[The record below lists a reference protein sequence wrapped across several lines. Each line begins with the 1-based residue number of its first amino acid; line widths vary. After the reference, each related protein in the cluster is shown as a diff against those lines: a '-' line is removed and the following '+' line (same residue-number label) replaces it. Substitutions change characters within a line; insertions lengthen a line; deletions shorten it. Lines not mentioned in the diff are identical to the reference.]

1 MAKIEVRITKNAEKD
16 LMLIYEYIL
25 NDLKSP
31 QTALKYFNQL
41 ASSINSLNLFPERC
55 PIVKEFIKLGI
66 KIRRLNVNNHAI
78 FYKYENHIVT
88 ILRVFHA
95 IKLNNSNF
103 WIDSAY
109 LEIGVICMFCT
120 KFSFQVLVAMLQS
133 CCL

>member
-1 MAKIEVRITKNAEKD
+1 MAKIEVKITKNAEKD
-16 LMLIYEYIL
+16 MMLIYEYIL

-55 PIVKEFIKLGI
+55 PIVKQFIKLGI

-78 FYKYENHIVT
+78 FYNYENNIVT

-95 IKLNNSNF
+95 SSNLEKLIK
-103 WIDSAY
+103 D
-109 LEIGVICMFCT
+109 
-120 KFSFQVLVAMLQS
+120 LQ
-133 CCL
+133 

>member
-16 LMLIYEYIL
+16 MMLIYEYIL

-95 IKLNNSNF
+95 SSNLEKLIK
-103 WIDSAY
+103 
-109 LEIGVICMFCT
+109 
-120 KFSFQVLVAMLQS
+120 VL
-133 CCL
+133 

>member
-1 MAKIEVRITKNAEKD
+1 MTKIEVKITKNAEKD
-16 LMLIYEYIL
+16 MMLIYEYIL

-78 FYKYENHIVT
+78 FYKYENNIVT

-95 IKLNNSNF
+95 SSNLEKLIK
-103 WIDSAY
+103 D
-109 LEIGVICMFCT
+109 
-120 KFSFQVLVAMLQS
+120 LQ
-133 CCL
+133 

>member
-16 LMLIYEYIL
+16 MMLIYEYIL

-78 FYKYENHIVT
+78 FYKYENYIVT

-95 IKLNNSNF
+95 SSNLEKLIKDL
-103 WIDSAY
+103 
-109 LEIGVICMFCT
+109 
-120 KFSFQVLVAMLQS
+120 
-133 CCL
+133 

>member
-1 MAKIEVRITKNAEKD
+1 MDKIKVTITKNAEKD
-16 LMLIYEYIL
+16 MMSIYEYIL

-66 KIRRLNVNNHAI
+66 RIRRLNVNNYSV
-78 FYKYENHIVT
+78 FYKYENNIVT

-95 IKLNNSNF
+95 SSNLEKLIK
-103 WIDSAY
+103 D
-109 LEIGVICMFCT
+109 
-120 KFSFQVLVAMLQS
+120 LQ
-133 CCL
+133 

>member
-1 MAKIEVRITKNAEKD
+1 MDKIKVTITKNAEKD
-16 LMLIYEYIL
+16 MMSIYEYIL

-66 KIRRLNVNNHAI
+66 KIRRLNVNNH
-78 FYKYENHIVT
+78 KYENHIVT

-95 IKLNNSNF
+95 SSNLEKLIN
-103 WIDSAY
+103 D
-109 LEIGVICMFCT
+109 
-120 KFSFQVLVAMLQS
+120 LQ
-133 CCL
+133 

>member
-16 LMLIYEYIL
+16 MMLIYEYIL

-41 ASSINSLNLFPERC
+41 ASSINSLNLFPARC

-78 FYKYENHIVT
+78 FYKYENHKVT

-95 IKLNNSNF
+95 SSNLEKLIKDL
-103 WIDSAY
+103 
-109 LEIGVICMFCT
+109 
-120 KFSFQVLVAMLQS
+120 
-133 CCL
+133 

>member
-1 MAKIEVRITKNAEKD
+1 MTKIEVKITKNAEKD
-16 LMLIYEYIL
+16 MMLIYEYIL

-55 PIVKEFIKLGI
+55 QIVKEFIKLGI
-66 KIRRLNVNNHAI
+66 KISRLKVNNYAV

-95 IKLNNSNF
+95 SSNLEKLIKDL
-103 WIDSAY
+103 
-109 LEIGVICMFCT
+109 
-120 KFSFQVLVAMLQS
+120 
-133 CCL
+133 

>member
-1 MAKIEVRITKNAEKD
+1 MVKIEVKITKNAEKD
-16 LMLIYEYIL
+16 MMLIYEYIL

-78 FYKYENHIVT
+78 FYKYENNIVT
-88 ILRVFHA
+88 ILRVFYA
-95 IKLNNSNF
+95 SSNLEKLIK
-103 WIDSAY
+103 D
-109 LEIGVICMFCT
+109 
-120 KFSFQVLVAMLQS
+120 LQ
-133 CCL
+133 

>member
-16 LMLIYEYIL
+16 MMLIYEYIL

-78 FYKYENHIVT
+78 FYKYENNIVT
-88 ILRVFHA
+88 ILRVFHTSSNLEKL
-95 IKLNNSNF
+95 IKDL
-103 WIDSAY
+103 
-109 LEIGVICMFCT
+109 
-120 KFSFQVLVAMLQS
+120 
-133 CCL
+133 

>member
-16 LMLIYEYIL
+16 MMLIYEYIL

-78 FYKYENHIVT
+78 FYKYENNIVT

-95 IKLNNSNF
+95 SSNLENLIKDL
-103 WIDSAY
+103 
-109 LEIGVICMFCT
+109 
-120 KFSFQVLVAMLQS
+120 
-133 CCL
+133 

>member
-1 MAKIEVRITKNAEKD
+1 MAKIKVTITKNAEKD
-16 LMLIYEYIL
+16 MMSIYEYIL

-66 KIRRLNVNNHAI
+66 RIRRLNVNNYSV
-78 FYKYENHIVT
+78 FYKYENNIVT

-95 IKLNNSNF
+95 SSNLEKLIK
-103 WIDSAY
+103 D
-109 LEIGVICMFCT
+109 
-120 KFSFQVLVAMLQS
+120 LQ
-133 CCL
+133 

>member
-1 MAKIEVRITKNAEKD
+1 MTKIEVKITKNAEKD
-16 LMLIYEYIL
+16 MMLIYEYIL

-78 FYKYENHIVT
+78 FYKYENNIVT
-88 ILRVFHA
+88 ILRVFHTSSNLEKL
-95 IKLNNSNF
+95 IKDL
-103 WIDSAY
+103 
-109 LEIGVICMFCT
+109 
-120 KFSFQVLVAMLQS
+120 
-133 CCL
+133 

>member
-16 LMLIYEYIL
+16 MMLIYEYIL

-78 FYKYENHIVT
+78 FYKYENNIVT
-88 ILRVFHA
+88 ILRVFYA
-95 IKLNNSNF
+95 SSNLEKLIK
-103 WIDSAY
+103 D
-109 LEIGVICMFCT
+109 
-120 KFSFQVLVAMLQS
+120 LQ
-133 CCL
+133 

>member
-1 MAKIEVRITKNAEKD
+1 MDKIKVTITKNAEKD
-16 LMLIYEYIL
+16 MMSIYEYIL

-66 KIRRLNVNNHAI
+66 RIRRLNVNNYAV
-78 FYKYENHIVT
+78 FYKYENNTVT

-95 IKLNNSNF
+95 SSNLEKLIKDL
-103 WIDSAY
+103 
-109 LEIGVICMFCT
+109 
-120 KFSFQVLVAMLQS
+120 K
-133 CCL
+133 

>member
-1 MAKIEVRITKNAEKD
+1 MAKIEVTITKNAEKD
-16 LMLIYEYIL
+16 MMSIYEYIL

-66 KIRRLNVNNHAI
+66 KIRRLNVNNH
-78 FYKYENHIVT
+78 KYENHIVT

-95 IKLNNSNF
+95 SSNLEKLIK
-103 WIDSAY
+103 D
-109 LEIGVICMFCT
+109 
-120 KFSFQVLVAMLQS
+120 LQ
-133 CCL
+133 

>member
-16 LMLIYEYIL
+16 MMLIYEYIL

-66 KIRRLNVNNHAI
+66 KISRLNVNNYAV
-78 FYKYENHIVT
+78 FYKYENHKVT

-95 IKLNNSNF
+95 SSNLEKLIKDL
-103 WIDSAY
+103 
-109 LEIGVICMFCT
+109 
-120 KFSFQVLVAMLQS
+120 
-133 CCL
+133 

>member
-1 MAKIEVRITKNAEKD
+1 MTKIEVKITKNAEKD
-16 LMLIYEYIL
+16 MMLIYEYIL

-78 FYKYENHIVT
+78 FYKYENHR
-88 ILRVFHA
+88 L
-95 IKLNNSNF
+95 L
-103 WIDSAY
+103 Y
-109 LEIGVICMFCT
+109 LECF
-120 KFSFQVLVAMLQS
+120 MLQVI
-133 CCL
+133 